1 MYRRETK
8 TTNYECVNW
17 VCQIF
22 HLSFQFKNSRCVCFS
37 SILKKNQSPSEE
49 KIFDDVSN
57 LNALAPAV
65 VSS

>member
-1 MYRRETK
+1 MYRREK
-8 TTNYECVNW
+8 RTTNYEYVNL
-17 VCQIF
+17 VCRIF
-22 HLSFQFKNSRCVCFS
+22 RLSFQFKNSRCVCFS
-37 SILKKNQSPSEE
+37 SILKKKTSPSEE